1 MKSFFH
7 MCNSMTVRLGRNLQ
21 EEEILFLQRLYER
34 YTKEQLETEVKQ
46 REYNL
51 YMMDS

>member
-1 MKSFFH
+1 
-7 MCNSMTVRLGRNLQ
+7 MTVRLGRNLQ
-21 EEEILFLQRLYER
+21 EEEISFLQTLYER

-51 YMMDS
+51 GIVNS

>member
-7 MCNSMTVRLGRNLQ
+7 ICNSMTVRLGRNLH
-21 EEEILFLQRLYER
+21 EEELLFLQRLYER
-34 YTKEQLETEVKQ
+34 YTIEQQETEVKQ

-51 YMMDS
+51 GTANS